1 MENEANK
8 KYLSV
13 PKKIAYGSGDFGSNF
28 FYMLVSSF
36 MMLYLTDSVGLNAGV
51 VGTLMMV
58 SKLLDGVTDVFFGSL
73 IDKTH
78 SKMGKARPWMFFS
91 AIPLAI
97 STILLFCIP
106 ESLGITAQYAY
117 FFVFYTLSNAV
128 FYTANNIAYATMS
141 ARITKNDAERV
152 SLGSFRYAFAV
163 VASIIV
169 SAMTVIL
176 VDNFGGGAAGWRM
189 VAIIY
194 MIIMFAFS
202 SIASLVCKE
211 IPEEEFEVKMSS
223 NGEIKR
229 AEKKSFLELL
239 KIIITN
245 KYYLIMLAIYILS
258 YINTG
263 IGTTS
268 GTYYFKYIMENP
280 AFLGVVSMSSMVM
293 IVGLI
298 FNPSLV
304 KKYGMYKVNL
314 VSYIITAVLSV
325 GVMIASYMVN
335 FTGIVVLMFLKAVT
349 MAPLMGSL
357 NALVAEVA
365 KNVYLKKNVQVEG
378 MMFSCSSLG
387 MKLGSGIGSAA
398 VGWILAAAGYVG
410 TSDIMSAGVI
420 SAIKFIYGALPLIV
434 TVLLVVMCWLQKVVE
449 ENQKLV
455 NEK

>member
-1 MENEANK
+1 MGNESNK
-8 KYLSV
+8 KYLSLS
-13 PKKIAYGSGDFGSNF
+13 KKIAYGSGDFGSNF

-36 MMLYLTDSVGLNAGV
+36 MMLYLTDSVGLNAGII
-51 VGTLMMV
+51 GTLMMV
-58 SKLLDGVTDVFFGSL
+58 SKLLDGITDIFFGSL

-91 AIPLAI
+91 AIPLAV
-97 STILLFCIP
+97 STILLFCVP
-106 ESLGITAQYAY
+106 ASLGSTAQYVY

-163 VASIIV
+163 IASILV
-169 SAMTVIL
+169 SSVTVSG
-176 VDNFGGGAAGWRM
+176 VDAFGGGAAGWRTI
-189 VAIIY
+189 AIIY
-194 MIIMFAFS
+194 MVIMFVFS

-211 IPEEEFEVKMSS
+211 IPEDELDSETNSDGTKPGVQ
-223 NGEIKR
+223 
-229 AEKKSFLELL
+229 KKSFGELFG
-239 KIIITN
+239 IIISN

-268 GTYYFKYIMENP
+268 GTYYFKYIMGN
-280 AFLGVVSMSSMVM
+280 AGLLGIVSMSSIVM

-314 VSYIITAVLSV
+314 VSYIITAIFSL
-325 GVMIASYMVN
+325 GVMIASYMAN
-335 FTGIVVLMFLKAVT
+335 FAGIVIFMFLKAVT

-365 KNVYLKKNVQVEG
+365 KNVYLKKHVQVEG

-410 TSDIMSAGVI
+410 TSDVLTSGQI

-434 TVLLVVMCWLQKVVE
+434 TVLLVVMCWMQRVVE
-449 ENQKLV
+449 ENQKLTDK
-455 NEK
+455 N